1 MHGILLY
8 LLPVSIDVLDK
19 GVGNPVPG
27 ELLTSGSSKQRMVAK
42 MGGCVDHLLFVCLI
56 FCYVGRLLFVWLIFL
71 GRLLFVWLTIC
82 LFCLSLFWI
91 TGIVVLYPSMSFPS
105 QNVSTMCSL
114 MSGKALSVL
123 RTRAVRFSMPLMY
136 SPMNVMLSQSSTMY
150 LCR

>member
-1 MHGILLY
+1 MLISDMY
-8 LLPVSIDVLDK
+8 LETDDFIV
-19 GVGNPVPG
+19 
-27 ELLTSGSSKQRMVAK
+27 
-42 MGGCVDHLLFVCLI
+42 
-56 FCYVGRLLFVWLIFL
+56 YIFL
-71 GRLLFVWLTIC
+71 GNFCTYFQFPLMFLTKE
-82 LFCLSLFWI
+82 LGTPYQVSFLPVGAPNKGWWPRWVVVWI

-114 MSGKALSVL
+114 MSGKAVRVL